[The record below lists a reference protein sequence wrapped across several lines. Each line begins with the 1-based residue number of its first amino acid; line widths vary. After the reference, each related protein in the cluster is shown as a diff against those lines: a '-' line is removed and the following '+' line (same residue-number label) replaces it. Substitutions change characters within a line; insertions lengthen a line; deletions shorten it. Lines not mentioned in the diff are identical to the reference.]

1 MSTHKRTRRYELK
14 ARAERQ
20 RRTRERI
27 VDATVA
33 LHAARGPART
43 TIAEIARLAR
53 VQRLTVYNTFPTL
66 RALFGA
72 CQGRFLAVNPPP
84 DLQLRT
90 DMSALDS
97 LEAALGRLYA
107 WYRANEAMQRHVH
120 RDRHLIPELD
130 AQMAETVDVRFA
142 ALAES
147 YARAIADGRPSASLT
162 ALVRLALRFET
173 WQTMSREVPDATIA
187 RVLARAIDA
196 SIDVSDRARARGRG
210 RGR

>member
-1 MSTHKRTRRYELK
+1 VSTHKRTRRYELK

-43 TIAEIARLAR
+43 TIAEIARLAG
-53 VQRLTVYNTFPTL
+53 VQRVTVYNTFPTL

-84 DLQLRT
+84 DLQPR
-90 DMSALDS
+90 AGIPPLDS
-97 LEAALGRLYA
+97 LQAALGRLYA
-107 WYRANEAMQRHVH
+107 WYRANEAMQRHVY
-120 RDRHLIPELD
+120 RDRHLIADLD
-130 AQMAETVDVRFA
+130 AQMAETVDANLA
-142 ALAES
+142 ALGDN
-147 YARAIADGRPSASLT
+147 YARAIAGGRASPTVT

-173 WQTMSREVPDATIA
+173 WETMSKELPDAAIVRA
-187 RVLARAIDA
+187 LARAIEA
-196 SIDVSDRARARGRG
+196 SSRVSGSARGDGRG
-210 RGR
+210 R